1 MGGYHIACIGE
12 LLIDFVCTDIGLGLK
27 QGARFL
33 KKAGGAPA
41 NVAAAINRS
50 GGHAKL
56 AAKVGHDPFG
66 DFLLH
71 TLESEGIE
79 RTGVTRCATPTTLA
93 FVGLQDDGERDFTF
107 CRGADGDLSWRDIPA
122 DFLDNVGIVHFGAA
136 TGLLDGEL
144 YATYQRL
151 LHEAKQRGVLISFD
165 PNYRDGLW
173 GQDPQRFIARCTP
186 WFQQADI
193 VKVSEE
199 ELHCITGAKTN
210 SEGCR
215 QLHEAGVSYVTVTCG
230 RRGTW
235 VSHQSGG
242 QQLVP
247 SVPVDAIDSTG
258 AGDAFIGALLA
269 QIAQSGCR
277 LDDESEFLHAVRWA
291 NVCGALTCTKF
302 GAIDAIPL
310 AHDVDTFIKNSER

>member
-1 MGGYHIACIGE
+1 MGGHHIACIGE

-79 RTGVTRCATPTTLA
+79 RAGVARCATPTTLA

-107 CRGADGDLSWRDIPA
+107 CRGADGELGWQDIPS
-122 DFLDNVGIVHFGAA
+122 DFLDDVGIVHFGAA

-144 YATYQRL
+144 YVTYQRL
-151 LHEAKQRGVLISFD
+151 LHEARQRGILISFD

-173 GQDPQRFIARCTP
+173 GQNPQEFIARCTP
-186 WFQQADI
+186 WCQQADI
-193 VKVSEE
+193 IKVSEE
-199 ELHCITGAKTN
+199 ELHFITGAKSN
-210 SEGCR
+210 AEGCR
-215 QLHEAGVSYVTVTCG
+215 RLHEAGVSYITVTCG

-235 VSHQSGG
+235 VSHQSGR
-242 QQLVP
+242 QQLIP
-247 SVPVDAIDSTG
+247 SLPVEAIDSTG

-269 QIAQSGCR
+269 QVAHSGCG
-277 LDDESEFLHAVRWA
+277 LDDEQQFLDAVRWA
-291 NVCGALTCTKF
+291 NICGALTCTKF

-310 AHDVDTFIKNSER
+310 AHDVDTWLKNSER

>member
-1 MGGYHIACIGE
+1 MRGHNIACIGE
-12 LLIDFVCTDIGLGLK
+12 LLIDFVCTDIGLSLK
-27 QGARFL
+27 HGARFL

-50 GGHAKL
+50 GGNAKL
-56 AAKVGHDPFG
+56 AAKVGDDPFG

-71 TLESEGIE
+71 TLDSEGIE
-79 RTGVTRCATPTTLA
+79 CAGVTRSTTPTTLA

-107 CRGADGDLSWRDIPA
+107 CRGADGELRWQDIPSA
-122 DFLDNVGIVHFGAA
+122 FLDDVGIVHFGAA

-144 YATYQRL
+144 YVTCQRL
-151 LHEAKQRGVLISFD
+151 LYEAKRRGLLVSFD

-173 GQDPQRFIARCTP
+173 GRDPHEFITRCAP

-199 ELHCITGAKTN
+199 ELHFISGMKTLT
-210 SEGCR
+210 EGCR
-215 QLHEAGVSYVTVTCG
+215 WLHDAGVSHVTVTCG

-235 VSHQSGG
+235 VSHRAGMH
-242 QQLVP
+242 QLVP

-269 QIAQSGCR
+269 QVTRAGCR
-277 LDDESEFLHAVRWA
+277 LDDWSSLLNAVRWA
-291 NVCGALTCTKF
+291 NICGALTCTRF
-302 GAIDAIPL
+302 GAIDSIPV
-310 AHDVDTFIKNSER
+310 AHDVDEYLASQKM

>member
-1 MGGYHIACIGE
+1 MRGQHIACIGE

-56 AAKVGHDPFG
+56 AAKVGQDPFG

-71 TLESEGIE
+71 TLESEDIE
-79 RTGVTRCATPTTLA
+79 HASVTRSATPTTLA
-93 FVGLQDDGERDFTF
+93 FVGLQEDGERDFTF
-107 CRGADGDLSWRDIPA
+107 CRGADGELGWQDIPS
-122 DFLDNVGIVHFGAA
+122 DFLDDVGIVHFGAA

-151 LHEAKQRGVLISFD
+151 LYEAKQRGLLVSFD
-165 PNYRDGLW
+165 PNYREGLW
-173 GQDPQRFIARCTP
+173 GGNPQQFITRCTP

-199 ELHCITGAKTN
+199 ELHFITSAKTN
-210 SEGCR
+210 TEGCKR
-215 QLHEAGVSYVTVTCG
+215 LHEAGVSYVTVTCG
-230 RRGTW
+230 QRGTW
-235 VSHQSGG
+235 VSHQSGI
-242 QQLVP
+242 QQLIP

-258 AGDAFIGALLA
+258 AGDAFIGALLT
-269 QIAQSGCR
+269 QIAQSDCR
-277 LDDESEFLHAVRWA
+277 LDDGSQFLDAVRWA
-291 NVCGALTCTKF
+291 NICGALTCTKF
-302 GAIDAIPL
+302 GAIDAIPV
-310 AHDVDTFIKNSER
+310 AHDVDAYLKNSER

>member
-1 MGGYHIACIGE
+1 MRGHHIACIGE

-41 NVAAAINRS
+41 NVAAAITRS
-50 GGHAKL
+50 GGQARL
-56 AAKVGHDPFG
+56 AAKVGHEPFG
-66 DFLLH
+66 EFLIH
-71 TLESEGIE
+71 TLEAEGIE
-79 RTGVTRCATPTTLA
+79 CAGVTRCATPTTLA

-107 CRGADGDLSWRDIPA
+107 CRGADGELCWQDIPA
-122 DFLDNVGIVHFGAA
+122 DFLEDVGIVHFGAA

-144 YATYQRL
+144 YVTYQRL
-151 LHEAKQRGVLISFD
+151 LHEAKRRGLLIAFD

-173 GQDPQRFIARCTP
+173 GQDPQEFIARCTP
-186 WFQQADI
+186 WFLQADI

-199 ELHCITGAKTN
+199 ELSFITGAKT
-210 SEGCR
+210 STEGCR
-215 QLHEAGVSYVTVTCG
+215 RLHDAGVSYVAVTCG

-235 VSHQSGG
+235 VSHRDGMQE
-242 QQLVP
+242 LIP

-269 QIAQSGCR
+269 QIVQSGCT
-277 LDDESEFLHAVRWA
+277 LDDWQQCLEAVRWA
-291 NVCGALTCTKF
+291 NICGALTCTKF

-310 AHDVDTFIKNSER
+310 AQDVDGWLEKHKR